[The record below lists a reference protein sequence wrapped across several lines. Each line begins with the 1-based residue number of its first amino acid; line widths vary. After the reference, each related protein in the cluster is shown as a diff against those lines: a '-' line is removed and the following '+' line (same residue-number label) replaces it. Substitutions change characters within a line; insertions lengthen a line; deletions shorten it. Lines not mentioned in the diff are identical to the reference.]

1 MPLLCSL
8 LSHDGLLALNRR
20 VLGLPVDH
28 PLRKECLDGGV
39 TLTCPATPAA
49 GTAVAVFHSAAGFY
63 YERFDRGAASLEAD
77 LLRIVGAPR
86 VYHCTA
92 FEVDRGDPSVVKKL
106 LERFQEQ
113 HGAKLAQQIDHHV
126 LPWESRQLILVK
138 LPPTVLRHM
147 LAPSGGLLKTRF
159 AGPLSALRQ
168 LPTLVRF
175 GVLTDAF
182 ETDGR
187 VHSMVA
193 TEYPETHYA
202 AVQKVHWDLVREVL
216 AVPHSGITLGAPL
229 AQWDA

>member
-8 LSHDGLLALNRR
+8 VSHDPLLALNRR

-39 TLTCPATPAA
+39 TLTCPA

-63 YERFDRGAASLEAD
+63 FERLDADATSLEAD
-77 LLRIVGAPR
+77 LLRIVGSPR

-92 FEVDRGDPSVVKKL
+92 FEVDHDDPSVVQKL
-106 LERFQEQ
+106 LDRFQEQ
-113 HGAKLAQQIDHHV
+113 HGAKLARQIEHCV
-126 LPWESRQLILVK
+126 IPWESRQLMLVK
-138 LPPTVLRHM
+138 LPPAVLRHM
-147 LAPSGGLLKTRF
+147 LAPCGGLIKTRF
-159 AGPLSALRQ
+159 AGSLAALRQ

-182 ETDGR
+182 EADDGR

-216 AVPHSGITLGAPL
+216 AVPHSGIVLGAPL